1 MKKQKFRVKTLKDL
15 LEKKNPVCNHYQR
28 LCELLDSTPMDFL
41 GKDTSEDEKALSEP
55 ICTVNINIT
64 ME

>member
-1 MKKQKFRVKTLKDL
+1 MKSLKDL
-15 LEKKNPVCNHYQR
+15 LDKKNPVCAEPQHSYRR

>member
-1 MKKQKFRVKTLKDL
+1 MKSLKDL
-15 LEKKNPVCNHYQR
+15 LDEKNPVCARRGYKR
-28 LCELLDSTPMDFL
+28 LCELLESDWTDFL

-64 ME
+64 IE